1 MSAPTLVIAPA
12 WLARV
17 EPGYDVETGM
27 AVVVEGDRIAAIEP
41 VEQACASR
49 PAAEVVELPGH
60 LLCPGFV
67 NLHCHAA
74 MSLLRGIGDDLPLER
89 WLAER
94 MWPIEGQLV
103 SAEFVHDGALL
114 GCHELLMGGVTCV
127 NDMYFF
133 PESLL
138 LAARAL
144 GMRAVAGIVVIDF
157 PSPYGAG
164 PEDYLAKGLAMRDR
178 WLDDPLAGFA
188 LAPHAPYT
196 VGDEPL
202 RRVATLA
209 RELGLPVHI
218 HVHETADEVAQGIE
232 RHGCRPLER
241 LTRLG
246 LVGPELVAV
255 HAVHLE
261 PAEIELLARHSASV
275 AHCPH
280 SNLKLG
286 SGIAPVAELLDAG
299 VNIGLGTDGAASNN
313 RLDLLHEAHT
323 AAMLAKGASRR
334 ADVFPAR
341 AVLEAMTLGGARAL
355 GMEDRI
361 GSIRPGKQADLVAV
375 DLRAPESRPVFDP
388 ISHLIYTAGREHVA
402 EVWIAGRHVVRKR
415 QLADKN
421 GRTALSD
428 VVGRI
433 GVWQNRIS
441 RILSGT
447 AAS

>member
-1 MSAPTLVIAPA
+1 MPTRSTVIAPA

-17 EPGYDVETGM
+17 EPGLDVETGM
-27 AVVVEGDRIAAIEP
+27 AVVVQGDRIAAIEP
-41 VEQACASR
+41 VDRARAAHPQA
-49 PAAEVVELPGH
+49 EFIDLPGH

-74 MSLLRGIGDDLPLER
+74 MSLLRGAGDDLPLER
-89 WLAER
+89 WLGER
-94 MWPIEGQLV
+94 IWPIEGQLM
-103 SAEFVHDGALL
+103 SPEFVHDGALL
-114 GCHELLMGGVTCV
+114 GCHELLLGGVTCV

-133 PESLL
+133 PESMLQ
-138 LAARAL
+138 AARAL
-144 GMRAVAGIVVIDF
+144 GMRASAGIVVIDF
-157 PSPYGAG
+157 PSAWGTG
-164 PEDYLAKGLAMRDR
+164 PDDYLAKGLAMRDR
-178 WLDDPLAGFA
+178 WLDDPLVGFT

-196 VGDEPL
+196 VGDDAL
-202 RRVATLA
+202 RRVATLSQ
-209 RELGLPVHI
+209 ELGLPVHI
-218 HVHETADEVAQGIE
+218 HVHETAQEIAQSVE
-232 RHGCRPLER
+232 QHGCRPLER
-241 LTRLG
+241 LRRLG
-246 LVGPELVAV
+246 LLGPDLIAV
-255 HAVHLE
+255 HAVHLD
-261 PAEIELLARHSASV
+261 PAEIALLARHSASV

-286 SGIAPVAELLDAG
+286 SGIAPIAELLDAG
-299 VNIGLGTDGAASNN
+299 VRIGLGTDGAASNN

-323 AAMLAKGASRR
+323 AAMLAKGASQR
-334 ADVFPAR
+334 AEVFPAR

-355 GMEDRI
+355 GKEDEI
-361 GSIRPGKQADLVAV
+361 GSIRTGKQADLVAV
-375 DLRAPESRPVFDP
+375 DLHAPESRPVFDP

-402 EVWIAGRHVVRKR
+402 DVWIAGHHVVRKR
-415 QLADKN
+415 QLAAMN

>member
-41 VEQACASR
+41 VEQARASR

-241 LTRLG
+241 LARLG

-334 ADVFPAR
+334 AEVFPAR

>member
-1 MSAPTLVIAPA
+1 MSTPTLVIAPT

-17 EPGYDVETGM
+17 EPGHDVETGM
-27 AVVVEGDRIAAIEP
+27 AVVVEGERIAAIEP
-41 VEQACASR
+41 IEQARASR
-49 PAAEVVELPGH
+49 PQAEVVELPGH

-74 MSLLRGIGDDLPLER
+74 MSLLRGVGDDLPLER

-94 MWPIEGQLV
+94 MWPVEGQLM

-138 LAARAL
+138 HAARAL
-144 GMRAVAGIVVIDF
+144 GMRAVAGIICIDF
-157 PSPYGAG
+157 PSPYGTG
-164 PEDYLAKGLAMRDR
+164 PEDYLAKGLALRDR
-178 WLDDPLAGFA
+178 WLDDPLVGFA

-196 VGDEPL
+196 VGDDAL
-202 RRVATLA
+202 LRVATLS
-209 RELGLPVHI
+209 RELGLPIHI
-218 HVHETADEVAQGIE
+218 HVHETADEITQGIE

-241 LTRLG
+241 LDRLG

-261 PAEIELLARHSASV
+261 PAEIALLARHSASV

-280 SNLKLG
+280 SNLKLA

-299 VNIGLGTDGAASNN
+299 VNVGLGTDGAASNN

-361 GSIRPGKQADLVAV
+361 GSIRVGKQADLVAV

-402 EVWIAGRHVVRKR
+402 DVWIAGRHVVRKR

>member
-1 MSAPTLVIAPA
+1 MPDETLVIAPA

-17 EPGYDVETGM
+17 EPGFDVETGM
-27 AVVVEGDRIAAIEP
+27 AVVVQADRIAAIEP
-41 VEQACASR
+41 VEQAR
-49 PAAEVVELPGH
+49 AAHPQAAFIDLPDH

-74 MSLLRGIGDDLPLER
+74 MTLLRGTGDDLPLER
-89 WLAER
+89 WLGER
-94 MWPIEGQLV
+94 IWPIEGQLM
-103 SAEFVHDGALL
+103 SPEFVHDGALL
-114 GCHELLMGGVTCV
+114 ACHELLLGGVTCL

-138 LAARAL
+138 QAARAL
-144 GMRAVAGIVVIDF
+144 GMRACAGIVVIDF
-157 PSPYGAG
+157 PSAWGSG
-164 PEDYLAKGLAMRDR
+164 PDDYLARGLAIRDR
-178 WLDDPLAGFA
+178 WLDDPLVGFA

-196 VGDEPL
+196 VGDDAL
-202 RRVATLA
+202 RRVATLS
-209 RELGLPVHI
+209 RELQLPVHI
-218 HVHETADEVAQGIE
+218 HVHETAQEVA
-232 RHGCRPLER
+232 RSVAAHGCRPLER
-241 LTRLG
+241 LHRLG
-246 LVGPELVAV
+246 LLGPDLIAV
-255 HAVHLE
+255 HAVHLD
-261 PAEIELLARHSASV
+261 ATEIALLAAHSASV

-286 SGIAPVAELLDAG
+286 SGIAPIAELLDAG

-313 RLDLLHEAHT
+313 RLDVLHEAHT
-323 AAMLAKGASRR
+323 AAMLAKGASGR
-334 ADVFPAR
+334 AEVFPAR

-355 GMEDRI
+355 GMENEI
-361 GSIRPGKQADLVAV
+361 GSIRTGKQADLVAV
-375 DLRAPESRPVFDP
+375 DLGAPESRPVFDP

-402 EVWIAGRHVVRKR
+402 DVWIAGRHVVRKR

>member
-41 VEQACASR
+41 VEQARASR

-103 SAEFVHDGALL
+103 SAEFVHDSALL

-241 LTRLG
+241 LARLG

>member
-1 MSAPTLVIAPA
+1 MSTPTVVIAPS

-17 EPGYDVETGM
+17 EPGFHVETGM
-27 AVVVEGDRIAAIEP
+27 AVVLQGDRIAAIET
-41 VEQACASR
+41 VDRARAEH
-49 PAAEVVELPGH
+49 PAAEFVELQGH

-74 MSLLRGIGDDLPLER
+74 MSLLRGVGDDLPLER

-94 MWPIEGQLV
+94 MWPVEGQLV
-103 SAEFVHDGALL
+103 SHEFVHDGALL

-138 LAARAL
+138 GAARAL
-144 GMRAVAGIVVIDF
+144 GMRASAGIVVIDF
-157 PSPYGAG
+157 PSAYASG
-164 PEDYLAKGLAMRDR
+164 PDDYLAKGLALRDR
-178 WLDDPLAGFA
+178 WLDDPLVSFT

-196 VGDEPL
+196 VGDEAL
-202 RRVATLA
+202 RRVATLS

-218 HVHETADEVAQGIE
+218 HVHETAEEVAQGVE

-241 LTRLG
+241 LHRLG
-246 LVGPELVAV
+246 LLGPDLIAV

-261 PAEIELLARHSASV
+261 PAEIALLARHSASV

-280 SNLKLG
+280 SNLKLA
-286 SGIAPVAELLDAG
+286 SGIAPIAELLDAG
-299 VNIGLGTDGAASNN
+299 VNVGLGTDGAASNN

-355 GMEDRI
+355 GLDDRI
-361 GSIRPGKQADLVAV
+361 GSIRVGKQADLVAV

-402 EVWIAGRHVVRKR
+402 DVWIAGRHVVRKR

>member
-241 LTRLG
+241 LARLG

-341 AVLEAMTLGGARAL
+341 AVLGAMTLGGARAL

-361 GSIRPGKQADLVAV
+361 GSIRVGKQADLVAV

-402 EVWIAGRHVVRKR
+402 DVWIAGRHVVRKR

>member
-241 LTRLG
+241 LARLG

>member
-1 MSAPTLVIAPA
+1 MSTETAVIAPT

-17 EPGYDVETGM
+17 EPGFDVETGM
-27 AVVVEGDRIAAIEP
+27 AVVVRADRIVAIEP
-41 VEQACASR
+41 VGQAR
-49 PAAEVVELPGH
+49 AAYPGADFIDLPGH

-74 MSLLRGIGDDLPLER
+74 MSLLRGAGDDLPLER
-89 WLAER
+89 WLGER
-94 MWPIEGQLV
+94 IWPVEGGLV
-103 SAEFVHDGALL
+103 SPEFVHDGALL
-114 GCHELLMGGVTCV
+114 ACHELLLGGVTCV

-133 PESLL
+133 PESMLA
-138 LAARAL
+138 AARAL
-144 GMRAVAGIVVIDF
+144 GMRASAGIVVIDF
-157 PSPYGAG
+157 PGPYGTG
-164 PEDYLAKGLAMRDR
+164 PDDYLAKGLAMRDR
-178 WLDDPLAGFA
+178 WLDDPLVGFT

-196 VGDEPL
+196 VGDEAL
-202 RRVATLA
+202 GRIATLS
-209 RELGLPVHI
+209 RELGLPIHI
-218 HVHETADEVAQGIE
+218 HVHETAQEVAQGIE

-241 LTRLG
+241 LRRLG
-246 LVGPELVAV
+246 LLGPDLIAV
-255 HAVHLE
+255 HAVHLDQ
-261 PAEIELLARHSASV
+261 ADIALLATHSASV

-280 SNLKLG
+280 SNLKLA
-286 SGIAPVAELLDAG
+286 SGIAPIAELLDAG

-313 RLDLLHEAHT
+313 RLDVLQEAHT
-323 AAMLAKGASRR
+323 AAMLAKGASGR
-334 ADVFPAR
+334 AEVFPAR

-361 GSIRPGKQADLVAV
+361 GSIRAGKQADLVAM
-375 DLRAPESRPVFDP
+375 DLHAPECRPVFDP

-415 QLADKN
+415 QLADTN

>member
-1 MSAPTLVIAPA
+1 MSTPTLVIAPT

-17 EPGYDVETGM
+17 EPGFDVETGM
-27 AVVVEGDRIAAIEP
+27 AVVVEADRIVAIEP
-41 VEQACASR
+41 LAQAR
-49 PAAEVVELPGH
+49 AAHPRAEFVELPGH
-60 LLCPGFV
+60 LVCPGFV

-74 MSLLRGIGDDLPLER
+74 MSLLRGAGDDLPLER
-89 WLAER
+89 WLGER
-94 MWPIEGQLV
+94 IWPIEGQLV
-103 SAEFVHDGALL
+103 SPEFVHDGALL
-114 GCHELLMGGVTCV
+114 GCHELLLGGVTCI

-133 PESLL
+133 PEAMLR
-138 LAARAL
+138 AARVL
-144 GMRAVAGIVVIDF
+144 GMRACAGIVVIDF

-164 PEDYLAKGLAMRDR
+164 PDDYLAKGLALRDR
-178 WLDDPLAGFA
+178 WLDDPLVGFT

-202 RRVATLA
+202 RRIATLSQ
-209 RELGLPVHI
+209 ELGLPVHI
-218 HVHETADEVAQGIE
+218 HVHETAEEVARGVE
-232 RHGCRPLER
+232 AHGCRPLER
-241 LTRLG
+241 LRRLG
-246 LVGPELVAV
+246 LLGPELIAV

-261 PAEIELLARHSASV
+261 PADIALLASHSASV

-286 SGIAPVAELLDAG
+286 SGIAPIAELLDAG
-299 VNIGLGTDGAASNN
+299 VNVGLGTDGAASNN
-313 RLDLLHEAHT
+313 RLDVLQEAHT
-323 AAMLAKGASRR
+323 AAMLAKGASGR

-361 GSIRPGKQADLVAV
+361 GSIRAGKQADLVAV
-375 DLRAPESRPVFDP
+375 DLTAPESRPVFDP
-388 ISHLIYTAGREHVA
+388 ISHLIYTAGRAHVA
-402 EVWIAGRHVVRKR
+402 DVWIAGRRVVRKR